1 LDEIQVETFEDGQA
15 TLRYLRKYNY
25 YNMGQKM
32 KEKAHEASVHDR
44 PISEQNTSHQAQQ
57 HRKG

>member
-1 LDEIQVETFEDGQA
+1 METFEDGQA